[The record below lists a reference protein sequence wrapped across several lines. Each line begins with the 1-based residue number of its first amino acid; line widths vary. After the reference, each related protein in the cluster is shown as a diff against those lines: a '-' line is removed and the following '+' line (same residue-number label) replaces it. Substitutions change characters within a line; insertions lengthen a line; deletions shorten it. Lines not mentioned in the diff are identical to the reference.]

1 MSMIWAII
9 ATFAIYLGGN
19 IYLFIRLLQ
28 AVVALPLWVR
38 LLFSILFWFSAFALF
53 LALGLRNVAMPEAVQ
68 RALFAVGS
76 VWLVF
81 LLYATLSL
89 ICCELLS
96 LWLPLPHHGVWYA
109 ITATIL
115 LLTVGH
121 INYRHPKV
129 ENLEIVT
136 KNGENGSSMRLVAI
150 SDVHL
155 GYGTNRADLRRYVEL
170 INAQQ
175 PDVVVIIGDLIDN
188 SPKPVIADDMCAEFS
203 RVHARMG
210 VYMVAGNHEYIS
222 GIHACESY
230 LAKSSIHLLRD
241 SIATLPNGV
250 QLICRDDKSNRE
262 RATLATLVEQANPT
276 SPIIVLDHQPYDIS
290 ESCRL
295 GVDMHLSGHTHRG
308 QVWPISWLTDL
319 LFEQSY
325 GYRKWNNT
333 HAYVSS
339 GISLWGPPF
348 RIGTR
353 SELVVID
360 LKW

>member
-1 MSMIWAII
+1 MIWAMI

-38 LLFSILFWFSAFALF
+38 LLFSILFWLSAFALF
-53 LALGLRNVAMPEAVQ
+53 LALGLRNVAMPETVQ

-81 LLYATLSL
+81 LLYAILSL
-89 ICCELLS
+89 LCCELLS
-96 LWLPLPHHGVWYA
+96 LWLPLPHHGVLYA
-109 ITATIL
+109 LAATIL
-115 LLTVGH
+115 LLAAGY
-121 INYRHPKV
+121 INYRHPRV
-129 ENLEIVT
+129 EQLEIVA

-155 GYGTNRADLRRYVEL
+155 GYGTTKADLRRYVEL
-170 INAQQ
+170 INAQK
-175 PDVVVIIGDLIDN
+175 PDVVVIVGDLIDN
-188 SPKPVIADDMCAEFS
+188 SVKPVVADDMCSEFS
-203 RVHARMG
+203 HVHARMG

-230 LAKSSIHLLRD
+230 LAKSSVRMLRD

-250 QLICRDDKSNRE
+250 QLICRDDRSNRG
-262 RATLATLVEQANPT
+262 RATLATLVERANT
-276 SPIIVLDHQPYDIS
+276 ASPIIVLDHQPYDIA
-290 ESCRL
+290 ESSRL
-295 GVDMHLSGHTHRG
+295 AIDLHLSGHTHRG
-308 QVWPISWLTDL
+308 QVWPISWITDS

-325 GYRKWNNT
+325 GYRKWDNT

-339 GISLWGPPF
+339 GLSLWGPPF
-348 RIGTR
+348 RIGTK

>member
-1 MSMIWAII
+1 MSMIWAMI

-38 LLFSILFWFSAFALF
+38 LLFSILFWLSAFALF
-53 LALGLRNVAMPEAVQ
+53 LALGLRNVAMPETVQ
-68 RALFAVGS
+68 RALFTVGS

-81 LLYATLSL
+81 LLYAILSL
-89 ICCELLS
+89 LFCELIS
-96 LWLPLPHHGVWYA
+96 LWLPLPHHGVLYA
-109 ITATIL
+109 LAATIL
-115 LLTVGH
+115 LLAAGY
-121 INYRHPKV
+121 INYRYPRV
-129 ENLEIVT
+129 EQLEIVT

-155 GYGTNRADLRRYVEL
+155 GYGTTKADLRRYVEL
-170 INAQQ
+170 IKAQK
-175 PDVVVIIGDLIDN
+175 PDVVVIVGDLIDN
-188 SPKPVIADDMCAEFS
+188 SVKPVVADDMCSEFS
-203 RVHARMG
+203 HVHARMG

-230 LAKSSIHLLRD
+230 LAKSSVRMLRD

-250 QLICRDDKSNRE
+250 QLICRDDRSNRE
-262 RATLATLVEQANPT
+262 RATLATLVERANT
-276 SPIIVLDHQPYDIS
+276 ASPIIVLDHQPYDIA
-290 ESCRL
+290 ESSRL
-295 GVDMHLSGHTHRG
+295 AIDLHLSGHTHRG
-308 QVWPISWLTDL
+308 QVWPISWITDS

-325 GYRKWNNT
+325 GYRKWDNT

-339 GISLWGPPF
+339 GLSLWGPPF
-348 RIGTR
+348 RIGTK

>member
-1 MSMIWAII
+1 MIWAMI

-28 AVVALPLWVR
+28 VVVALPLWVR
-38 LLFSILFWFSAFALF
+38 LLFSILFWLSAFALF
-53 LALGLRNVAMPEAVQ
+53 LALGLRNVAMPETVQ
-68 RALFAVGS
+68 RALFTVGS

-96 LWLPLPHHGVWYA
+96 LWLSLPHHGVWYA
-109 ITATIL
+109 LAATIL
-115 LLTVGH
+115 LLTAGY
-121 INYRHPKV
+121 INYRYPRV
-129 ENLEIVT
+129 EQLNIVA

-155 GYGTNRADLRRYVEL
+155 GYGTTKADLRRYVEL
-170 INAQQ
+170 INAQK
-175 PDVVVIIGDLIDN
+175 PDAVVIIGDLIDN
-188 SPKPVIADDMCAEFS
+188 SVKPVVADDMCTEFS
-203 RVHARMG
+203 HVHARMG

-230 LAKSSIHLLRD
+230 LAKSSVRMLRD

-250 QLICRDDKSNRE
+250 QLICRDDRSNRE
-262 RATLATLVEQANPT
+262 RATLATLVERANT
-276 SPIIVLDHQPYDIS
+276 ASPIIVLDHQPYDIA
-290 ESCRL
+290 ESSRL
-295 GVDMHLSGHTHRG
+295 AIDLHLSGHTHRG
-308 QVWPISWLTDL
+308 QVWPISWITDS

-325 GYRKWNNT
+325 GYRKWDNT

-339 GISLWGPPF
+339 GLSLWGPPF
-348 RIGTR
+348 RIGTK